1 MAVMIGGLL
10 IHGVKV
16 GPMLMVEHPNL
27 FWGTI
32 TSMYI
37 GNAMLL
43 VLNLPLIPLWVR
55 ILKIRHSI
63 LFTLVLL
70 FCLIGSYCL
79 SNSIVDVIIMIL
91 SGFVGYWMRKFK
103 FDAALLVLA
112 MVLSPMLES
121 AIRRSLI
128 LSMGSPLI
136 FLERPISLV
145 LMISAAVLLLF
156 PPLLR
161 LIRRAKTKYRS

>member
-79 SNSIVDVIIMIL
+79 SNSVVDVLIMIL
-91 SGFVGYWMRKFK
+91 SGFVG
-103 FDAALLVLA
+103 
-112 MVLSPMLES
+112 
-121 AIRRSLI
+121 
-128 LSMGSPLI
+128 
-136 FLERPISLV
+136 
-145 LMISAAVLLLF
+145 
-156 PPLLR
+156 
-161 LIRRAKTKYRS
+161 